1 MSNLALPL
9 AFTQRMQQQLGA
21 EYDAF
26 AATLQGEPI
35 TSIRLNPFKPTAI
48 FNNEEQVKWAE
59 AGRYLLQRP
68 AFIFEPL
75 FHAGTYYVQEA
86 SSMFIEQ
93 ACNKIPTSDKPLKVL
108 DMCAAPG
115 GKSTHLLS
123 LINNNGL
130 LVSNEVIPNRNKI
143 LQQNISKWG
152 VANAVVTQNKPEDFS
167 RLDNYFDVVLVDA
180 PCSGEGLF
188 RKDKEAVTEWSEKN
202 VEMCSIRQQDILQH
216 AITTLKPG
224 GYLIYSTCTYAQLEN
239 DNNIAWM
246 QQQNMQVIPLKDVA
260 GNSGIQP
267 TQYGLQFYP
276 HKVKGEG
283 FYICLL
289 QKPQTGYTLF
299 VPKSKPPKQDGFSEI
314 AKRFFKNPVDFILS
328 EKKEQVYAFPA
339 AWADDMFYLMQQLYV
354 RQAGIPMG
362 EVKGKDFIPTQ
373 ELALSVDLNPNL
385 PTVQLDKEK
394 ALTFLKSETFK
405 PDTDLRGWC
414 LAQYEGFNLGWMK
427 VMDGRINNYYPKDWR
442 ILKDL
447 PREL

>member
-1 MSNLALPL
+1 MSNPALPL
-9 AFTQRMQQQLGA
+9 AFTQRMQQQLAA

-26 AATLQGEPI
+26 STTLQGEPI
-35 TSIRLNPFKPTAI
+35 TSIRLNLFKPVSI
-48 FNNEEQVKWAE
+48 FDSEEQVKWAT
-59 AGRYLLQRP
+59 AGRYLPQRP

-93 ACNKIPTSDKPLKVL
+93 AWNKIPKGDKPLKVL

-130 LVSNEVIPNRNKI
+130 LVSNEVISNRNKI

-167 RLDNYFDVVLVDA
+167 KLDNYFDVVLVDA

-246 QQQNMQVIPLKDVA
+246 QEQNMQVIPLIDVV
-260 GNSGIQP
+260 GDTCIQATP
-267 TQYGLQFYP
+267 YGLQFYP

-283 FYICLL
+283 FYIALL
-289 QKPQTGYTLF
+289 QKPQTGYTHS
-299 VPKSKPPKQDGFSEI
+299 VPKSKLPKQDSFSEI
-314 AKRFFKNPVDFILS
+314 AKRFFKNPAEFILS
-328 EKKEQVYAFPA
+328 EKKEQVYAFPT

-373 ELALSVDLNPNL
+373 ELALSIDLNPNL
-385 PTVQLDKEK
+385 PTVQLGKDK

-405 PDTDLRGWC
+405 PETELRGWC